1 MDNQQD
7 IGLYLHIPFC
17 LSKCSYCDFFSIVT
31 GNEGLKRRYITALI
45 KEMEIYRQKKKDIS
59 LSTIYLGGG
68 TPTILDG
75 IQINEIISSCFSNF
89 QIAGNKKMEITIEA
103 NPGTI
108 EIEKS
113 KILLQS
119 GINRLSIGAQSLD
132 NRVLKKIGRVHTK
145 EDFLASYNAAR
156 EAGFSNI
163 NIDLMFGLPGQSKAG
178 FEKTLTGIIK
188 LKPEHVSLYGLSIES
203 GTPLELLIAAGKI
216 KLPSDDLSN
225 DLFVMAIELLKEH
238 NYEHYEISNFALP
251 GKRSIHNQIYWN
263 DKSYLGLGAGATS
276 YLDNKRYRNY
286 QDLEQYI
293 ELLNYGILP
302 VEYQEI
308 LSMRERMSEKIIL
321 KLRMM
326 EGLDKNDFFNQFKTS
341 VEHVFGK
348 ELYTLKEQ
356 GLLAENKTRYLLTKK
371 GISLANN
378 VFTEFID

>member
-163 NIDLMFGLPGQSKAG
+163 NIDLMFGLPGQSMAG

-188 LKPEHVSLYGLSIES
+188 LKPEHISLYGLSIES

>member
-89 QIAGNKKMEITIEA
+89 QITGNKKMEITIEA

-163 NIDLMFGLPGQSKAG
+163 NIDLMFGLPGQSMAG

-188 LKPEHVSLYGLSIES
+188 LKPEHISLYGLSIES

-276 YLDNKRYRNY
+276 YLDNKRYHNY

>member
-163 NIDLMFGLPGQSKAG
+163 NIDLMFGLPGQSMAG

-188 LKPEHVSLYGLSIES
+188 LKPEHISLYGLSIES

-276 YLDNKRYRNY
+276 YLDNKRYHNY

>member
-188 LKPEHVSLYGLSIES
+188 LKPEHISLYGLSIES

>member
-1 MDNQQD
+1 MAN
-7 IGLYLHIPFC
+7 IHEIFLP
-17 LSKCSYCDFFSIVT
+17 
-31 GNEGLKRRYITALI
+31 I
-45 KEMEIYRQKKKDIS
+45 K
-59 LSTIYLGGG
+59 
-68 TPTILDG
+68 
-75 IQINEIISSCFSNF
+75 
-89 QIAGNKKMEITIEA
+89 
-103 NPGTI
+103 
-108 EIEKS
+108 
-113 KILLQS
+113 
-119 GINRLSIGAQSLD
+119 
-132 NRVLKKIGRVHTK
+132 
-145 EDFLASYNAAR
+145 
-156 EAGFSNI
+156 
-163 NIDLMFGLPGQSKAG
+163 G
-178 FEKTLTGIIK
+178 FEG
-188 LKPEHVSLYGLSIES
+188 Y
-203 GTPLELLIAAGKI
+203 
-216 KLPSDDLSN
+216 
-225 DLFVMAIELLKEH
+225 
-238 NYEHYEISNFALP
+238 YEISNFALP

-378 VFTEFID
+378 VFIEFID

>member
-17 LSKCSYCDFFSIVT
+17 LSKCSYCDFFSIIT
-31 GNEGLKRRYITALI
+31 RNEGLKRRYITALI
-45 KEMEIYRQKKKDIS
+45 KEMEIYRQKKKDIY

-132 NRVLKKIGRVHTK
+132 NKVLKKIGRVHTK

-188 LKPEHVSLYGLSIES
+188 LKPEHISLYGLSIES

-321 KLRMM
+321 KLRMT

>member
-1 MDNQQD
+1 MDNRQD

-119 GINRLSIGAQSLD
+119 RINRLSIGAQSLD

-188 LKPEHVSLYGLSIES
+188 LKPEHISLYGLSIES

-326 EGLDKNDFFNQFKTS
+326 EGLDKNDFFNQFKTP

-356 GLLAENKTRYLLTKK
+356 GLLAENETRYLLTKK

-378 VFTEFID
+378 VFSEFVD